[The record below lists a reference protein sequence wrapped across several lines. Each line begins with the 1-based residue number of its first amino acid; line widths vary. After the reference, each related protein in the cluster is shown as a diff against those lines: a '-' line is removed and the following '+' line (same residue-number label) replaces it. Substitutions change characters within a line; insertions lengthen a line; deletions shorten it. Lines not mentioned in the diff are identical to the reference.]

1 MGRLPNYGLIGLSCI
16 WCEVGFSVCEYFSVL
31 NMALDQEINKLY
43 F

>member
-1 MGRLPNYGLIGLSCI
+1 MGQLPNYGLIGLSCI
-16 WCEVGFSVCEYFSVL
+16 WCEFSVCEYFSVL